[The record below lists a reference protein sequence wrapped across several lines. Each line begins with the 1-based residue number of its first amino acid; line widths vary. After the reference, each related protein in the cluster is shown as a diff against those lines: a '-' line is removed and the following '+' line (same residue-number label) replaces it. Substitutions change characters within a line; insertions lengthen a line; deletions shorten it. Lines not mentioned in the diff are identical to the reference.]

1 MTQPT
6 STTSRPISR
15 VPLNMSFL
23 VAMALFVLPFVNIR
37 CMYSQ
42 QRVTGVQLVTGFEN
56 SNDFMGIGNR
66 SLERNQPNVGKRTQP
81 NVFAILAL
89 VAGIVGFGVSFSSS
103 RKAGQWCFA
112 AALSGVT
119 AMIILF
125 IDIKS
130 SVKKIDLG
138 DLGKS
143 SEMNLQLTAEFTEW
157 YYLCVIAFAVS
168 AYFARKY
175 MLAVNKV
182 LLLGE
187 LDLPSPSSPSSASG
201 TDGTAGASGN
211 TVTSATAQ
219 DDQTA

>member
-1 MTQPT
+1 MTQPA

-15 VPLNMSFL
+15 VPLNMSFV

-66 SLERNQPNVGKRTQP
+66 SLERNQPNVGKRTPP

-89 VAGIVGFGVSFSSS
+89 AAGIVGFGVSFSSS

-112 AALSGVT
+112 AALSGLT
-119 AMIILF
+119 ALIILF
-125 IDIKS
+125 IDVKS
-130 SVKKIDLG
+130 SVKKMDLG

-187 LDLPSPSSPSSASG
+187 LDLPSPSPSSASG
-201 TDGTAGASGN
+201 TDGN
-211 TVTSATAQ
+211 TGTAQ